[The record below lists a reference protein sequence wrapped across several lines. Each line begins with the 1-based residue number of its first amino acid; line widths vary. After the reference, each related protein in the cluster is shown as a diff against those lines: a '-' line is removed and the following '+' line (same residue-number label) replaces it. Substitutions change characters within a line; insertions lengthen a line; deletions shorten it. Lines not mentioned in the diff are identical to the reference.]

1 MFSYIETLIKYLI
14 TYQLKKRTFRVLA
27 LEKCLTSL
35 DNYCRKPNFCRIIP
49 MPTDREVL
57 LQMAQGLEYIHS
69 KGLIHRDVK
78 PHNILISSDNPAV
91 IKWADFGMTR
101 AVITG
106 SRTFSWSKLQ
116 GTDRWLAPELI
127 EASREDKVKGSQKCD
142 IFALGC
148 CFFFFLVPGIH
159 PFGDGDE
166 YSTKKNIKEQKQIN
180 FDRK

>member
-1 MFSYIETLIKYLI
+1 M
-14 TYQLKKRTFRVLA
+14 A

-35 DNYCRKPNFCRIIP
+35 DNYCRKPNVCRIIP
-49 MPTDREVL
+49 MPSHQEVL

-78 PHNILISSDNPAV
+78 PHNILISGDNPAV
-91 IKWADFGMTR
+91 IKWADFGMSR

-106 SRTFSWSKLQ
+106 SKTFSWSKLQ

-127 EASREDKVKGSQKCD
+127 AASREEKVQGSQKCD

-159 PFGDGDE
+159 PFGDRSDN
-166 YSTKKNIKEQKQIN
+166 STQNNIMNKNPVN
-180 FDRK
+180 FDRKCDQTL